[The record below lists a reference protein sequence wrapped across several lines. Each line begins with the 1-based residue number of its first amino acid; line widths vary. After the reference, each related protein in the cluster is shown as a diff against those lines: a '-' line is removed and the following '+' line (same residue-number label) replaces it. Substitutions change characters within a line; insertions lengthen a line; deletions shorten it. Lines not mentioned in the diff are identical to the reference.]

1 MLLCLL
7 PKLGTNNLRL
17 SATPLAITSSAS
29 EKALDN
35 VLIPNLLHQRKKIV
49 SKLDEMERE
58 DLIRLKTVEALLHAR
73 R

>member
-7 PKLGTNNLRL
+7 PKLGANDLKV
-17 SATPLAITSSAS
+17 SATPLAIASSAL

-35 VLIPNLLHQRKKIV
+35 VLIPNLLHQRKKII
-49 SKLDEMERE
+49 SKLDDMERE
-58 DLIRLKTVEALLHAR
+58 DLIRLKTVKALLHAR